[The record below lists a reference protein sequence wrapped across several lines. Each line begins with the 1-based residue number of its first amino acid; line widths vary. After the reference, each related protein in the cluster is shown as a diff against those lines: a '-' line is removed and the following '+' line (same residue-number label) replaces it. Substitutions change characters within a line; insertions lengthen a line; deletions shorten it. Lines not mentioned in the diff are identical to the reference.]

1 MQQIMFIHTKKL
13 YLRIAPFS
21 EGTQNTRVDI
31 TILWYTSSFSKICY
45 LSCKQG
51 FRDWLSPQGWNVSHG
66 LLYLFSISLGL
77 SPNFSLKASCRCTH
91 IMCPCR
97 PSQKTHL
104 QIFDL
109 ISESTKPIDH
119 IIFINLQDTSKQLLQ
134 SKQKTTSGLQNFTRF
149 CTAILSPFCHLRART
164 SKTKPI
170 ESYKNAA
177 ITRDGNTHLKRSSP
191 SDQKC
196 SKYCPFVHRLWQNR
210 KLFLVSWAPSSNT
223 PQRSLRMCTTLGLG
237 LGF

>member
-1 MQQIMFIHTKKL
+1 MPANYLIFWTISLTVYQLGIITQLIPANYHNVPTNLMQRCNKIMFIHTKRL
-13 YLRIAPFS
+13 YLRIAPFY
-21 EGTQNTRVDI
+21 EGAQNTRVDI
-31 TILWYTSSFSKICY
+31 TILWYTSSFSKICS

-77 SPNFSLKASCRCTH
+77 SPNFSLKPSCRCTH

-119 IIFINLQDTSKQLLQ
+119 IIFINSPDTHLKDTSKQLLQ
-134 SKQKTTSGLQNFTRF
+134 SK
-149 CTAILSPFCHLRART
+149 
-164 SKTKPI
+164 
-170 ESYKNAA
+170 
-177 ITRDGNTHLKRSSP
+177 
-191 SDQKC
+191 
-196 SKYCPFVHRLWQNR
+196 
-210 KLFLVSWAPSSNT
+210 
-223 PQRSLRMCTTLGLG
+223 
-237 LGF
+237 

>member
-1 MQQIMFIHTKKL
+1 MQCQLITSSSEPFHSQNTNWVSSHNWFLQTTIMCLPTWCKDATNNVHSHKKRL

-51 FRDWLSPQGWNVSHG
+51 FRDWLSLQGWNVSHG

-97 PSQKTHL
+97 SSQKTHL
-104 QIFDL
+104 QILDL

-119 IIFINLQDTSKQLLQ
+119 IIIFINSPDTHLQDTSKQLLQ
-134 SKQKTTSGLQNFTRF
+134 SK
-149 CTAILSPFCHLRART
+149 
-164 SKTKPI
+164 
-170 ESYKNAA
+170 
-177 ITRDGNTHLKRSSP
+177 
-191 SDQKC
+191 
-196 SKYCPFVHRLWQNR
+196 
-210 KLFLVSWAPSSNT
+210 
-223 PQRSLRMCTTLGLG
+223 
-237 LGF
+237 